1 MQKKLKAD
9 RFDGTMVI
17 FIDKEKKYFAIEK
30 AEIPFELKKGDL
42 VEIDNDGNLSLIKK

>member
-1 MQKKLKAD
+1 MTKLKVD

-17 FIDKEKKYFAIEK
+17 FTDKEKKFFAIEK

-42 VEIDNDGNLSLIKK
+42 VEIDDEGNLTLVKKK

>member
-1 MQKKLKAD
+1 MMRKLKVD

-30 AEIPFELKKGDL
+30 AEIPFDVKKGDF
-42 VEIDNDGNLSLIKK
+42 VEIDSDGSLRLIKK